1 MTPNKLFILNK
12 IFHPFRLPQRTG
24 ASALLLVLGVVCFGS
39 QKSYSA
45 TNSYGFTGS
54 AQTFTVP
61 TNGTGGFGNPLGGG
75 YTFGVRQDGG
85 NLYAT
90 YGQAAPIPKPGTWVA
105 MAIFAGGAVYA
116 GWRRRNKVS

>member
-1 MTPNKLFILNK
+1 MKK
-12 IFHPFRLPQRTG
+12 II
-24 ASALLLVLGVVCFGS
+24 
-39 QKSYSA
+39 
-45 TNSYGFTGS
+45 
-54 AQTFTVP
+54 QTVIVAA
-61 TNGTGGFGNPLGGG
+61 GLAGG

-85 NLYAT
+85 NLYVT